1 MMSTPKLPHTT
12 SSDRSTKGTTALA
25 ASTSR
30 APGRG
35 MLLDTISHTW
45 RTGEADRVW
54 VSLAVT
60 VKVPVALRRCWN
72 LESMNRRCCCSHFG
86 PY

>member
-25 ASTSR
+25 AGTSR

-45 RTGEADRVW
+45 RTGEADPVW
-54 VSLAVT
+54 GDWLLPRKCPLLSRGA
-60 VKVPVALRRCWN
+60 AQIRQ
-72 LESMNRRCCCSHFG
+72 MDA
-86 PY
+86 